1 MSADLD
7 REIDRAVREMLDV
20 EPPAGLR
27 ARVMQRIDEGQVAS
41 GFSRKVTVASAFRRK
56 ILWAGLPIAA
66 AAVILIA
73 VVIAR
78 RDGTA
83 PPLTPIAGPTIAKAT
98 PTSEP
103 ATSTQSAPAG
113 TPRTAT
119 TADRRRLDVLPRG
132 AQRVTATA
140 AVEPVPADGFPRV
153 PSLSVPALTMSEIR
167 GVAPAEPAQIGV
179 DPIAAPAPLEIE
191 PLPLSPRERQN
202 QE

>member
-27 ARVMQRIDEGQVAS
+27 ARVMQRIEE
-41 GFSRKVTVASAFRRK
+41 RHVASAFRRK

-73 VVIAR
+73 VVLAR
-78 RDGTA
+78 REGAA
-83 PPLTPIAGPTIAKAT
+83 PPLPPPTSPSIATAT

-103 ATSTQSAPAG
+103 QTSTQSAPPE

-119 TADRRRLDVLPRG
+119 TADR
-132 AQRVTATA
+132 
-140 AVEPVPADGFPRV
+140 
-153 PSLSVPALTMSEIR
+153 
-167 GVAPAEPAQIGV
+167 
-179 DPIAAPAPLEIE
+179 
-191 PLPLSPRERQN
+191 
-202 QE
+202 

>member
-27 ARVMQRIDEGQVAS
+27 GRVMQRIEEGHVAS
-41 GFSRKVTVASAFRRK
+41 GFSRK
-56 ILWAGLPIAA
+56 ILWAGLPVAA

-73 VVIAR
+73 VVLAR
-78 RDGTA
+78 REGAAPPPTPATA
-83 PPLTPIAGPTIAKAT
+83 PSIAKAA
-98 PTSEP
+98 PASEP
-103 ATSTQSAPAG
+103 PTSTQSSPAG

-119 TADRRRLDVLPRG
+119 AIDRRRVDVPPRE

-140 AVEPVPADGFPRV
+140 AVESAPVEDFPRI
-153 PSLSVPALTMSEIR
+153 PSLSIPALSVSDIQRVAPAAAPTQL
-167 GVAPAEPAQIGV
+167 GVAPIAEPA
-179 DPIAAPAPLEIE
+179 PIEFE
-191 PLPLSPRERQN
+191 PLPLSPRERHD

>member
-27 ARVMQRIDEGQVAS
+27 ARVMQRVEEGPVAS
-41 GFSRKVTVASAFRRK
+41 AFRRKVTVASAFRRK

-73 VVIAR
+73 AVLAR
-78 RDGTA
+78 REPAGPSVTPAA
-83 PPLTPIAGPTIAKAT
+83 PPTIAKAT
-98 PTSEP
+98 PTSAP
-103 ATSTQSAPAG
+103 PTSTQSAPAG

-119 TADRRRLDVLPRG
+119 TADRRRLDVPPRE

-140 AVEPVPADGFPRV
+140 AVESAPADGFPRV

-167 GVAPAEPAQIGV
+167 GVAPAEPARIGV